1 MVNNVVLVGRITR
14 DPEIRVSPSGTS
26 VCNFTL
32 AVNRN
37 FKNQAG
43 EYEADFVNCVAFNQ
57 TANLMEQYVTKG
69 QLLSVQGRIQTRNY
83 EDNTGRRVYVTEV
96 VATNVS
102 FLEGR
107 RSGDASA
114 ASTDY
119 PAGDSAGSASSMNTD
134 QGFGPDDIDLSIND
148 EDLPF

>member
-43 EYEADFVNCVAFNQ
+43 EYEADFVSCVAFNQ
-57 TANLMEQYVTKG
+57 TANLMEQYVAKG

-107 RSGDASA
+107 RSGNTSA
-114 ASTDY
+114 DY
-119 PAGDSAGSASSMNTD
+119 PVGDSSGSASNVNTD